1 MPPSASES
9 EDDRPVEPPA
19 SPGVGQDANG
29 PGLFGKLPSHGDFV
43 ARNLPPALRVGW
55 EAWLDAGLDRSR
67 QMLGDKW
74 LELYLSSPVWH
85 FAVASGCCGGQPFAG
100 VMIPSVDRVGRYF
113 PLSILA
119 AVSPQHSA
127 AEIALGGKA
136 WFERAEAVALSC
148 LADGFDFA
156 GFEQDLAREAFP
168 PLGPNVVTSLE
179 VPVAD
184 AEGLGDMSLL
194 LGRLLERSGVR
205 YSLWWTSGSPSI
217 AACCRAFQGLP
228 PPEDFARLLG

>member
-1 MPPSASES
+1 MPPSASEP
-9 EDDRPVEPPA
+9 DDGPPSA
-19 SPGVGQDANG
+19 SPAAPDAEQAANA

-74 LELYLSSPVWH
+74 LEIYLSSPVWH
-85 FAVASGCCGGQPFAG
+85 FAVASGCCGGQPFGG
-100 VMIPSVDRVGRYF
+100 VMIPSVDRIGRYF

-119 AVSPQHSA
+119 AVSPRYTA
-127 AEIALGGKA
+127 AEIALGGQT
-136 WFERAEAVALSC
+136 WFGRIEAAALSC
-148 LADGFDFA
+148 LADDFDFA
-156 GFEQDLAREAFP
+156 SFEQDLEREVFP
-168 PLGPNVVTSLE
+168 TLGQDIVTSLE
-179 VPVAD
+179 VVHAD
-184 AEGLGDMSLL
+184 EAGLGDMSLL

-217 AACCRAFQGLP
+217 AACCRAFHGLP

>member
-1 MPPSASES
+1 MPPSASEAG
-9 EDDRPVEPPA
+9 DGLPLEPAALPEA
-19 SPGVGQDANG
+19 EPISNA

-74 LELYLSSPVWH
+74 LEIYLSSPVWN

-100 VMIPSVDRVGRYF
+100 VMIPSVDRIGRYF

-119 AVSPQHSA
+119 ALSPQYSA
-127 AEIALGGKA
+127 AEIALGGKV
-136 WFERAEAVALSC
+136 WFERIEALALSC
-148 LADGFDFA
+148 LADDFEFA
-156 GFEQDLAREAFP
+156 SFEQKLAREAFP
-168 PLGPNVVTSLE
+168 QLGPEVVTSLE
-179 VPVAD
+179 VAVAD
-184 AEGLGDMSLL
+184 EAGLGDMSLL

-205 YSLWWTSGSPSI
+205 YSLWWTSGSPAI
-217 AACCRAFQGLP
+217 AACGRAFHGLP
-228 PPEDFARLLG
+228 PPEEFARLLG

>member
-9 EDDRPVEPPA
+9 EDGRPLEPPA
-19 SPGVGQDANG
+19 PSEAAQG

-55 EAWLDAGLDRSR
+55 EAWLDAGLERSR
-67 QMLGDKW
+67 QTLGDKW
-74 LELYLSSPVWH
+74 LDIYLSSPVWH

-119 AVSPQHSA
+119 AVPPPHTA
-127 AEIALGGKA
+127 AEIALGGGA
-136 WFERAEAVALSC
+136 WFGRAEALALSC
-148 LADGFDFA
+148 LADDFDFVS
-156 GFEQDLAREAFP
+156 FEQDLARETFP
-168 PLGPNVVTSLE
+168 ALGPDVVTSLE
-179 VPVAD
+179 VLVPD
-184 AEGLGDMSLL
+184 EGDLGDMSHL

>member
-1 MPPSASES
+1 LEPATPSGAEQGT
-9 EDDRPVEPPA
+9 D
-19 SPGVGQDANG
+19 G

-43 ARNLPPALRVGW
+43 VRNLPPALRVGW

-74 LELYLSSPVWH
+74 LEIYLSSPVWH
-85 FAVASGCCGGQPFAG
+85 FAVASGCCGAQPFAG
-100 VMIPSVDRVGRYF
+100 VMMPSVDRVGRYF

-127 AEIALGGKA
+127 AEIALGAKA
-136 WFERAEAVALSC
+136 WFKRAEAAALSC
-148 LADGFDFA
+148 LGDDFDFVS
-156 GFEQDLAREAFP
+156 FEQGLAREAFP
-168 PLGPNVVTSLE
+168 ALGQNVMASLE
-179 VPVAD
+179 VAVAD
-184 AEGLGDMSLL
+184 EAGLGDLSLL

-228 PPEDFARLLG
+228 PPEEFARLLG